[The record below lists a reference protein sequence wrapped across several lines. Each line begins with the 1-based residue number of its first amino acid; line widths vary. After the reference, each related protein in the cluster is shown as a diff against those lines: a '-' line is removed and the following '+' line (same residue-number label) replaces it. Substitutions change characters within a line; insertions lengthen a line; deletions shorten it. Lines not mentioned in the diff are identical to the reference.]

1 LKGRKHC
8 DRLDWRLSKNLMTQ
22 IMLRASMPRVFELRD
37 LIEQPLAQSV
47 YFQDFEIVLGDR
59 LARAIWLAR
68 EREFQRL
75 DAVSWEALKSEAR
88 PYLTL
93 HDPNVRRWQQ
103 LIDVL
108 NQARAHNYL
117 VELGCSSVRFVPRG
131 RKETPDL
138 EGTLDTRRV
147 LCEVKTINISAY
159 EADRRNTGQ
168 GGYISNSLNEQFLK
182 KLESTLSKAKSQ
194 MQVYDAGGNARR
206 IAFLI
211 INFDDSF
218 AEYKADYYSQIDQHL
233 AFKPIEGV
241 DIVFYN
247 QQTAFHVDVSMR
259 SALVINEASWPEIG
273 LE

>member
-1 LKGRKHC
+1 
-8 DRLDWRLSKNLMTQ
+8 MTQ
-22 IMLRASMPRVFELRD
+22 IMFRASMPRVFELRD
-37 LIEQPLAQSV
+37 LIEQPLTPSA
-47 YFQDFEIVLGDR
+47 YFQDFETVLGDK

-68 EREFQRL
+68 EREFQGL
-75 DAVSWEALKSEAR
+75 DAESWEALKSEAR

-93 HDPNVRRWQQ
+93 RDPNGRGWQQ

-117 VELGCSSVRFVPRG
+117 VGLGCSGVRFVPRG

-138 EGTLDTRRV
+138 EGTLDTRKV
-147 LCEVKTINISAY
+147 LCEVKTINISEQ
-159 EADRRNTGQ
+159 EANRRNTGQ
-168 GGYISNSLNEQFLK
+168 GGYITDSLNEQFLQ
-182 KLESTLSKAKSQ
+182 KLTRTLGKDKSQ
-194 MQVYDAGGNARR
+194 MEIYAVGGNAMR

-211 INFDDSF
+211 INFDDGF

-233 AFKPIEGV
+233 VYKPVRGV

-259 SALVINEASWPEIG
+259 SALVVNEANWPELG
-273 LE
+273 SE

>member
-1 LKGRKHC
+1 
-8 DRLDWRLSKNLMTQ
+8 
-22 IMLRASMPRVFELRD
+22 MPRVFELRD
-37 LIEQPLAQSV
+37 LIEQPLAPSA
-47 YFQDFEIVLGDR
+47 YFQDFETVLGDR

-93 HDPNVRRWQQ
+93 HDPNGRGWQQ

-117 VELGCSSVRFVPRG
+117 VELGCSDVQFVPRNNK
-131 RKETPDL
+131 RETPDL
-138 EGTLDTRRV
+138 EGTLNTRRV
-147 LCEVKTINISAY
+147 LCEVKTVNISDD
-159 EADRRNTGQ
+159 EANRRNTGRAD
-168 GGYISNSLNEQFLK
+168 YISNSLNEQFLK
-182 KLESTLSKAKSQ
+182 KLKCTLGKAKSQ
-194 MQVYDAGGNARR
+194 MEVYDVGGNARR

-233 AFKPIEGV
+233 ASEPVEGV
-241 DIVFYN
+241 DVVFYN

-259 SALVINEASWPEIG
+259 SALVVNEASWPEIG
-273 LE
+273 SE